1 MYPDLSGMALVF
13 EYMPHTLYSKMKDD
27 ENPISRQQIR
37 SYTRMLLKGL
47 AYLHD
52 DLHIMHRVSKFVNSM
67 S

>member
-1 MYPDLSGMALVF
+1 MALVF

-37 SYTRMLLKGL
+37 SYTKMLLKGL

-52 DLHIMHRVSKFVNSM
+52 DLHIMHRVS
-67 S
+67 